1 MFLPGYEKAT
11 NLFEPPSIQI
21 SKPPVVESG
30 KYEGVFG
37 VGGLML
43 AKYTTRDCG
52 GKERL
57 LQ

>member
-11 NLFEPPSIQI
+11 NLFELTSILI
-21 SKPPVVESG
+21 SKLPVVESG

-43 AKYTTRDCG
+43 AKIPTRDCG
-52 GKERL
+52 RKERL
-57 LQ
+57 L